1 MKDKKQL
8 HFGVLFSNLDN
19 TCQSDIWCG
28 IVEYAHNHNIHL
40 TAYIGTYQTTNY
52 DVASHF
58 DTCFEIIK
66 ESSFLDGLIIFSGF
80 IASSVGNEVFDDYMT
95 QIPGQIPRVSVSYI
109 IPGTTSILADNT
121 SGMYSVVEHIIK
133 VHGKRHIAFV
143 RGPEGHPEAEE
154 RLEGYRRALE
164 TNGLTYDERYIF
176 PGNFSS
182 EAGALAVKSLLSTPD
197 ISADAIVACDDTT
210 ATGVLT
216 ELKNQDV
223 HVPDDILVAG
233 FDDDRDSA
241 SFTPSIST
249 VRQDFFEIGLI
260 SAQALH
266 DHVDGKPTEDVI
278 YLSPDFIARQSC
290 GCPESEL
297 SDTELKF
304 EDYLAVVKEAK
315 TKEYSFLDDMV
326 MLRRVASNLVVELD
340 IDLMVEE
347 MQKSLPELS
356 IDSALMFLYGSSI
369 KSGDPHADR
378 TIDMIVGYNGDTLIK
393 VKSSSENPIRYSD
406 YSAIEGFGFEDQRH
420 DLFLM
425 PLFFKDEEYG
435 IILMPYVP
443 DISINVFETLRVN
456 ISTAVKGTNLIKE
469 LERHNALLIKASNA
483 KSEFLSTMS
492 HEMRTPMN
500 AIIGMTAIGKR
511 AKDLEEKDYTLR
523 KIEDASSHLLD
534 VINDVLDMAKIEAN
548 ELVLSPVE
556 FNFDRMLHSV
566 ISVINYRA
574 EEKQQTLSANIDGD
588 IPRFVV
594 GDDKRLTQVL
604 TNLLS
609 NAVKFTPAGGKV
621 HLDVSLLCKNDGVCE
636 LRVEV
641 VDNGIGI
648 SPEQQ
653 ANLFQAFKQAES
665 GTSRMYGGTGLG
677 LVISKNIIDLMGG
690 KIWIESELNKGSKFI
705 FTIKVLCG
713 EDSTESMLISG
724 VNWENVH
731 ILVVDDTRETQKLFR
746 SFFRKIDVKCDVAND
761 YNDACRFI
769 AEHGCYDIYFVDWHS
784 AGVDAVELMR
794 HIKSC
799 REEES
804 FIVTMISEMDW
815 EQVKAEASQAGVD
828 KHIMKP
834 IFSSTIIDCINE
846 FFGTIYSQNEVV
858 NQEQN
863 TFAGK
868 RVLLAEDIEI
878 NREIFMSLMADTGLI
893 IECAF
898 NGKEALDMVAADPY
912 KYDIVFMD
920 VQMPQM
926 SGYEAT
932 RLIRALPAVQGFDL
946 PIIAMTANVFKSD
959 IEDSLAAGMD
969 GHLGKP
975 LDIEKVFQ
983 VLRKYL

>member
-1 MKDKKQL
+1 MKGKKQL

-19 TCQSDIWCG
+19 SCQGDIWYG
-28 IVEYAHNHNIHL
+28 IVDYANDHNIHL
-40 TAYIGTYQTTNY
+40 TAYIGSYQTTNY
-52 DVASHF
+52 DIASHF

-66 ESSFLDGLIIFSGF
+66 ESSSLDGLIIFSGF
-80 IASSVGNEVFDDYMT
+80 IASSVGNENFDDYAAE
-95 QIPGQIPRVSVSYI
+95 IPEHIPRVSVSYI
-109 IPGTTSILADNT
+109 IPGVTSILADNT
-121 SGMYSVVEHIIK
+121 CGMYSVVEHVIK
-133 VHGKRHIAFV
+133 AHGKRHIAFV
-143 RGPEGHPEAEE
+143 RGPEGHPEAED
-154 RLEGYRRALE
+154 RLEGYRMALE
-164 TNGLTYDERYIF
+164 ANGIAYDERYIF

-182 EAGALAVKSLLSTPD
+182 EAGVLAVKSLLSSPD

-216 ELKNQDV
+216 ELINQGL
-223 HVPDDILVAG
+223 HVPDDITVAG

-249 VRQDFFEIGLI
+249 ARQDFFEIGLI
-260 SAQALH
+260 SAKALH
-266 DHVDGKPTEDVI
+266 DQINGEPTEDVI
-278 YLSPDFIARQSC
+278 YLSPDFIPRQSC
-290 GCPESEL
+290 GCTEDELSGSEL
-297 SDTELKF
+297 RY

-315 TKEYSFLDDMV
+315 SKEFTLLDNMV
-326 MLRRVASNLVVELD
+326 MLRRIASNLVVELD
-340 IDLMVEE
+340 IDSLVGE
-347 MQKSLPELS
+347 MHKSLPELS
-356 IDSALMFLYGSSI
+356 IDSAIMYLYSNSI
-369 KSGDPHADR
+369 KSGDPNADR
-378 TIDMIVGYNGDTLIK
+378 TIDMIIGYDGETRIN
-393 VKSSSENPIRYSD
+393 VKSSSSNPIQYSD
-406 YSAIEGFGFEDQRH
+406 YSAIEGFGFDSRRH

-425 PLFFKDEEYG
+425 PLFFRDEEYG
-435 IILMPYVP
+435 IILMPFVP
-443 DISINVFETLRVN
+443 DISVNVYETLRVN
-456 ISTAVKGTNLIKE
+456 ISTAVKGANLIKE
-469 LERHNALLIKASNA
+469 LEHHNALLIKASNA

-500 AIIGMTAIGKR
+500 AIIGMTVIGKR

-566 ISVINYRA
+566 IAVINYRA
-574 EEKQQTLSANIDGD
+574 EEKQQTLSVNIDSD
-588 IPRFVV
+588 IPRFVT
-594 GDDKRLTQVL
+594 GDDKRLSQVL
-604 TNLLS
+604 TNLMS

-621 HLDVSLLCKNDGVCE
+621 KLDVSLLCKHEGVCE

-641 VDNGIGI
+641 ADDGIGI

-690 KIWIESELNKGSKFI
+690 KIWIESELNKGAKFI

-713 EDSTESMLISG
+713 EDNNDSLLVSG

-746 SFFRKIDVKCDVAND
+746 TFFRKIDVKCDLASD

-769 AEHGCYDIYFVDWHS
+769 NEHGCYDIYFIDWRTP
-784 AGVDAVELMR
+784 GTDVVELMR
-794 HIKSC
+794 NIKSC
-799 REEES
+799 RKEKS
-804 FIVTMISEMDW
+804 FVVTMISEMDW
-815 EQVKAEASQAGVD
+815 EQVKAEASQGGVD

-846 FFGTIYSQNEVV
+846 CFGSIYAQNEGE
-858 NQEQN
+858 NPEQN

-878 NREIFMSLMADTGLI
+878 NREIFISLMADTGLI
-893 IECAF
+893 IDCAF
-898 NGKEALDMVAADPY
+898 NGKEAFDMVEAAPD

-932 RLIRALPAVQGFDL
+932 RLIRALPALQDVKL
-946 PIIAMTANVFKSD
+946 PIVAMTANVFKSD
-959 IEDSLAAGMD
+959 IEDSIAAGMD

-975 LDIEKVFQ
+975 LDIDKVFQ